1 MTAASI
7 YGSPPKLLCG
17 GKSARRTRFPW
28 GQTGVLGQVTD
39 TRSRGAWRGMGPST
53 YARVAEITSGRA
65 ISQQGLTATCKDRVH
80 KAEAEARGGFW
91 SGAWAHKSDEG
102 GVTPSETTREVVPT
116 RGNTPGGQRSPGHW
130 VANEP
135 GPWEDMTRIAWSN
148 LSSGGRSWWR
158 TSRPEGKPTGRCT
171 TRLPSPNTWEVSW
184 SSRRGGRQTIGAR
197 GVCGSALKL
206 PHRWAGLLSDKWC
219 AEPRS
224 EPDSGNPTVRDRR
237 AALRNVASHAYG
249 DLVRALNFEPD
260 NRTHGSTGGD
270 WKRNATASPR
280 QPPTQPSSHHRA
292 FGLGGFAARDQ
303 QDARRRRSHRAPLGY
318 GSARPGEW
326 WLVVRLTPFLSF
338 HSFDP
343 SSTRRPGL
351 ERLAK
356 VLCVSRT
363 TSPPSNSMMLTT

>member
-1 MTAASI
+1 
-7 YGSPPKLLCG
+7 
-17 GKSARRTRFPW
+17 
-28 GQTGVLGQVTD
+28 
-39 TRSRGAWRGMGPST
+39 MGPST

-65 ISQQGLTATCKDRVH
+65 ITQQGLTATCKDRVH

-91 SGAWAHKSDEG
+91 SGAWAHRSDEG
-102 GVTPSETTREVVPT
+102 GVMPSETTREVVPT
-116 RGNTPGGQRSPGHW
+116 RGNTLGGQRSPGHW

-260 NRTHGSTGGD
+260 NRMHGLTGGG
-270 WKRNATASPR
+270 WKRKRHRPGSKRKLPAGKPRPGASRPTAGPLATAPAPDPPR
-280 QPPTQPSSHHRA
+280 S
-292 FGLGGFAARDQ
+292 
-303 QDARRRRSHRAPLGY
+303 
-318 GSARPGEW
+318 
-326 WLVVRLTPFLSF
+326 
-338 HSFDP
+338 
-343 SSTRRPGL
+343 
-351 ERLAK
+351 
-356 VLCVSRT
+356 
-363 TSPPSNSMMLTT
+363 

>member
-1 MTAASI
+1 M
-7 YGSPPKLLCG
+7 
-17 GKSARRTRFPW
+17 
-28 GQTGVLGQVTD
+28 
-39 TRSRGAWRGMGPST
+39 
-53 YARVAEITSGRA
+53 
-65 ISQQGLTATCKDRVH
+65 
-80 KAEAEARGGFW
+80 
-91 SGAWAHKSDEG
+91 
-102 GVTPSETTREVVPT
+102 PSETTREVVPT
-116 RGNTPGGQRSPGHW
+116 RGNTLGGQRSPGHW

-260 NRTHGSTGGD
+260 NRMHGLT
-270 WKRNATASPR
+270 WRELEWPL
-280 QPPTQPSSHHRA
+280 P
-292 FGLGGFAARDQ
+292 DQ
-303 QDARRRRSHRAPLGY
+303 GHQGTNN
-318 GSARPGEW
+318 RPGN
-326 WLVVRLTPFLSF
+326 
-338 HSFDP
+338 
-343 SSTRRPGL
+343 RRHDGPGSY
-351 ERLAK
+351 RQ
-356 VLCVSRT
+356 
-363 TSPPSNSMMLTT
+363 